1 MLFINL
7 MPKLQKSSKSAGSR
21 EFVFS
26 ADEKKLLKRLGDLIR
41 SDLKARKI
49 SVEAMAEKLGIARS
63 TLREII
69 YGQSNVRILTLQA
82 IARGVG
88 QKDLATFLKR
98 L

>member
-1 MLFINL
+1 
-7 MPKLQKSSKSAGSR
+7 MPKLQKSSKSTGSR
-21 EFVFS
+21 EFVLS
-26 ADEKKLLKRLGDLIR
+26 AEEKRMLKRLGDLIR

-49 SVEAMAEKLGIARS
+49 SVESMAEKLGIARS

-69 YGQSNVRILTLQA
+69 YGQSNVRILTLHA

-88 QKDLATFLKR
+88 QKDLASFLKR

>member
-1 MLFINL
+1 
-7 MPKLQKSSKSAGSR
+7 MPKLQKSSKSTGSR

-26 ADEKKLLKRLGDLIR
+26 AEEKRMLKKLGDLIR
-41 SDLKARKI
+41 SDLKTKKI

-82 IARGVG
+82 IAKGVG
-88 QKDLATFLKR
+88 HRDLASFLKR

>member
-1 MLFINL
+1 
-7 MPKLQKSSKSAGSR
+7 MPKLQKASKGSRSR

-26 ADEKKLLKRLGDLIR
+26 AEEKRMLKRLGDLIR
-41 SDLKARKI
+41 SDLKAKKI
-49 SVEAMAEKLGIARS
+49 SVESMAEKLGIARS

-69 YGQSNVRILTLQA
+69 YGQSNVRLLTLHS

-88 QKDLATFLKR
+88 YRDLATFLKR